1 MIDSH
6 FCVCYTIYSEVHIKN
21 DHLVEELKKIIRA
34 LSMEIRDLRDENESL
49 WLMLDEIKESD
60 IALKKQLDISEEAAL
75 IEYLSKQS
83 PIVGEA

>member
-1 MIDSH
+1 M
-6 FCVCYTIYSEVHIKN
+6 N
-21 DHLVEELKKIIRA
+21 DHLVEELKKIIRT

-60 IALKKQLDISEEAAL
+60 MALKKQLDTSEEAAL

>member
-1 MIDSH
+1 M
-6 FCVCYTIYSEVHIKN
+6 N

>member
-1 MIDSH
+1 M
-6 FCVCYTIYSEVHIKN
+6 N
-21 DHLVEELKKIIRA
+21 DHLVEELKKIIRT

>member
-1 MIDSH
+1 M
-6 FCVCYTIYSEVHIKN
+6 N
-21 DHLVEELKKIIRA
+21 DHLVEELKKIIRT

-60 IALKKQLDISEEAAL
+60 MALKKQLDASEEAAL

>member
-1 MIDSH
+1 M
-6 FCVCYTIYSEVHIKN
+6 N
-21 DHLVEELKKIIRA
+21 DHIVEELKKIIRT
-34 LSMEIRDLRDENESL
+34 LSKEIRDLRDENETL

-60 IALKKQLDISEEAAL
+60 MALKKQLDASEEAAL

>member
-1 MIDSH
+1 M
-6 FCVCYTIYSEVHIKN
+6 N
-21 DHLVEELKKIIRA
+21 DHLVEELKKIIRT
-34 LSMEIRDLRDENESL
+34 LSIEIRDLRDENETL

-60 IALKKQLDISEEAAL
+60 MALKKQLDISEEAAL

>member
-1 MIDSH
+1 M
-6 FCVCYTIYSEVHIKN
+6 N
-21 DHLVEELKKIIRA
+21 DHLVEELKKIIRT
-34 LSMEIRDLRDENESL
+34 LSIEIRDLRDENESL

-60 IALKKQLDISEEAAL
+60 MALKKQLDISEEAAL